1 MLLLDAHVHVYPFY
15 DQAVLLSGAVE
26 RLGAIAGKDD
36 AIGIVL
42 VEREGV
48 DVFGEW
54 AAGRLPEGWSATRLD
69 DRSMRL
75 ESASGRGLHV
85 FAGRQIACAAR
96 LEILGVG
103 TRVAVKDGVRCE
115 EAIEAVAADGGLPVL
130 AWGVGKWLLGRAG
143 TVRELLLRHAP
154 DTLALCDTSLRPVF
168 WPKPA
173 AMRGGVRPVLCGS
186 DPLPRKGEEAQAG
199 RYACEVAMELPVS
212 EPTKRLILQLRAGGL
227 VPRGRRSSAVEF
239 LRRH

>member
-1 MLLLDAHVHVYPFY
+1 MLVLDAHVHVYPFY
-15 DQAVLLSGAVE
+15 DQAALLSGAVE
-26 RLGAIAGKDD
+26 RLGAMAGKDD

-54 AAGRLPEGWSATRLD
+54 AAGRLPEGWRATRLD
-69 DRSMRL
+69 ERAMRL
-75 ESASGRGLHV
+75 ESGEHKLLV
-85 FAGRQIACAAR
+85 FAGRQIACAER

-115 EAIEAVAADGGLPVL
+115 EAIDAVEGDGGLPVL
-130 AWGVGKWLLGRAG
+130 AWGVGKWLFGRAR
-143 TVRELLLRHAP
+143 TVRELLRRHAP

-199 RYACEVAMELPVS
+199 RYACEVAMDLPAS
-212 EPTKRLILQLRAGGL
+212 EPTERLISQLRAGGL
-227 VPRGRRSSAVEF
+227 VPRGHRSTAVEF
-239 LRRH
+239 LRRR